1 MKANGPVA
9 LDAIARILV
18 IKLRHHGDV
27 LLASPVFTA
36 LKHAAPHAEIDALV
50 YADTADMLRLHPAI
64 RTLHTIDRN
73 WKKAGIVRQA
83 AAEFGLLKEL
93 RAGQYELLINLT
105 EHRRGAWLSRLLGVR
120 RAAAPRTAG
129 KDWLGRRAYTHLA
142 GYPATG
148 RRHTVEADIDILRCI
163 GIHPAP
169 EQRRLVLVPG
179 KEAEQAIAAKLDRLG
194 AGGRPLVHVHP
205 CSRWKFKCL
214 PVDTMA
220 RVVDGIQEAGFDAV
234 LTAAPDPE
242 ELRMVEAIHDRLR
255 RPAIDMAGELTFK
268 ELAAL
273 AGRAVLFVGVD
284 SAPMHIAA
292 AMGTPTV
299 AVFGPSPE
307 YSWRPWGVPHRIV
320 ASAAHACR
328 PCRIAGCGNGK
339 ISDCLETMDAAT
351 VLDAFHSL
359 ARETHGA

>member
-1 MKANGPVA
+1 MKATGHVL
-9 LDAIARILV
+9 LDRISSILV

-27 LLASPVFTA
+27 LLASPAFAA

-64 RTLHTIDRN
+64 RAIHTIDRN
-73 WKKAGIVRQA
+73 WKKAGVGQQA
-83 AAEFGLLKEL
+83 GAEFALLKRL
-93 RAGQYELLINLT
+93 RAGQYDLLINLT
-105 EHRRGAWLSRLLGVR
+105 EHRRGAWLTGLLGVR
-120 RAAAPRTAG
+120 WAAAPRTAG

-148 RRHTVEADIDILRCI
+148 RRHTVEADIDVLRCI
-163 GIHPAP
+163 GIHPSP

-179 KEAEQAIAAKLDRLG
+179 EEAEQTVATKLSRHG
-194 AGGRPLVHVHP
+194 AGARPLVHIHP

-242 ELRMVEAIHDRLR
+242 ELRMVEAIRDRLR
-255 RPAIDMAGELTFK
+255 RPSISLAGELTFK

-273 AGRAVLFVGVD
+273 AGRAALFVGVD

-307 YSWRPWGVPHRIV
+307 YSWSPWGVPHRIV
-320 ASAAHACR
+320 ASAKHACR

-339 ISDCLETMDAAT
+339 ISDCLETMAAET